1 MTRYTYGD
9 SELAAERLGLIARL
23 FDPTSSSFVRALRTT
38 GRALDLGCGP
48 GFSIGMVADAAQTEP
63 TTGVERS
70 EAFAAMAASSGR
82 SVVVADALAP
92 LPARDVDLIYARL
105 LLAHL
110 PDAPGAVARWSL
122 SLRPRGRVLV
132 DDLESIDTDE
142 PAFRSYL
149 DDVALAVIRAQGG
162 ALFVGPL
169 VHQAAD
175 PPGLERVHDDVVSV
189 RPAAADSARVFAMN
203 LAVLVDRREI
213 APRPDL
219 AAALDEIASGAR
231 AAEPVRWRMRQIAWE
246 RSR

>member
-1 MTRYTYGD
+1 
-9 SELAAERLGLIARL
+9 
-23 FDPTSSSFVRALRTT
+23 
-38 GRALDLGCGP
+38 
-48 GFSIGMVADAAQTEP
+48 
-63 TTGVERS
+63 
-70 EAFAAMAASSGR
+70 
-82 SVVVADALAP
+82 
-92 LPARDVDLIYARL
+92 

-110 PDAPGAVARWSL
+110 PDAPGAVAGWSL
-122 SLRPRGRVLV
+122 SLRPGGRVLV

-169 VHQAAD
+169 VHEAAD

-189 RPAAADSARVFAMN
+189 RPAVADSARVFAMN
-203 LAVLVDRREI
+203 LAVLVNRREI

-231 AAEPVRWRMRQIAWE
+231 AAEPVHWRMRQIAWE